1 MQYVSG
7 LILTEAGF
15 QPGHIGF
22 EDGMVKM
29 VGEGPWDEP
38 IVSGYILPTFV
49 NAHTHL
55 ADFRVPVD
63 LTLDLEQVVAPP
75 HGLKHRYLS
84 QAPPEEIARS
94 FNLLSRKMIKNGI
107 SRFIDFREGGVDGA
121 KLLAGIKRGG
131 AAPTI
136 MGRPKAP
143 VFDRDEVEGILQ
155 VADGIGVSSMLD
167 WPYEELRAV
176 AELTRSRGKR
186 FALHCSERV
195 REDIDLVLDLR
206 PSFLVHMVEATAGDL
221 ELCKG
226 ANVPIVVCPRSNM
239 FFGKLPPLA
248 KMVRSGVDL
257 ALGTDN
263 AMTALPDMVT
273 EMEFAG
279 RVLRS
284 QGVQR
289 MDPVLDMA
297 FRGGR
302 LILNEMHNIGMAPGS
317 PCDFMV
323 VRSKQ
328 GDPVTDLVLRSGER
342 DVRLVCVGKNTWRGW
357 R

>member
-1 MQYVSG
+1 
-7 LILTEAGF
+7 
-15 QPGHIGF
+15 
-22 EDGMVKM
+22 
-29 VGEGPWDEP
+29 
-38 IVSGYILPTFV
+38 
-49 NAHTHL
+49 
-55 ADFRVPVD
+55 
-63 LTLDLEQVVAPP
+63 
-75 HGLKHRYLS
+75 
-84 QAPPEEIARS
+84 
-94 FNLLSRKMIKNGI
+94 MIKNGI
-107 SRFIDFREGGVDGA
+107 SRFIDFREGGLEGA
-121 KLLAGIKRGG
+121 KLLAGVKRGG
-131 AAPTI
+131 ATPSI
-136 MGRPKAP
+136 MGRPKGH
-143 VFDRDEVEGILQ
+143 VFDREEVEGILK

-195 REDIDLVLDLR
+195 REDIDLVLDLN
-206 PSFLVHMVEATAGDL
+206 PSFLVHMVEATSGDL

-239 FFGKLPPLA
+239 FYGKVPPLA
-248 KMVRSGVDL
+248 KMVRCGVDL

-284 QGVQR
+284 QGVHR
-289 MDPVLDMA
+289 MEPVLDMA

-302 LILNEMHNIGMAPGS
+302 LILNEMHNIGMMPGS